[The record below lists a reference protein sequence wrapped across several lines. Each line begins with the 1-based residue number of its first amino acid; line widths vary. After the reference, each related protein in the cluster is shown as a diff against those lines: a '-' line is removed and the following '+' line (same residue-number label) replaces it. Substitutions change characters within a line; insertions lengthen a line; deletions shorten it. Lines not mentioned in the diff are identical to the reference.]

1 MTKVVIAD
9 TSCLI
14 ILQKIDKL
22 YILNEL
28 FSEITITREVA
39 IEYGDDLP
47 EWFVIE
53 SVNNSSNFQILK
65 LILDPGEAS
74 AIA

>member
-39 IEYGDDLP
+39 IE
-47 EWFVIE
+47 
-53 SVNNSSNFQILK
+53 
-65 LILDPGEAS
+65 
-74 AIA
+74 